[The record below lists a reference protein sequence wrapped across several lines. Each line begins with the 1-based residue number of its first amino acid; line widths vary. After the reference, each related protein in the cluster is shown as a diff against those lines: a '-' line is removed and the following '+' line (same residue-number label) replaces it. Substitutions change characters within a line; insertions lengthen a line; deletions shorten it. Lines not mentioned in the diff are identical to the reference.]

1 MFLAKE
7 SFWQGNF
14 FCGIKMF
21 SRMKVPGLRGFP
33 RASKCFLSMS
43 KCYEINFRYKLKEF
57 PDTKFF
63 TLSWK
68 YFHFMQ
74 GGPRIGILNQGL
86 GGPRQLKKFY
96 WKSSKLEFECPVAAF
111 GRCNYWVS
119 YIWRLCHHILGV
131 LVAISL
137 ILLCRT
143 SQKQYG
149 SIWIYKCEKTQCRG
163 KYYYKNDTW
172 LKKSDML

>member
-1 MFLAKE
+1 MFPAKE
-7 SFWQGNF
+7 SFWQGNL

-21 SRMKVPGLRGFP
+21 SHMKVPELRGFP

-111 GRCNYWVS
+111 GHCNYWMS
-119 YIWRLCHHILGV
+119 YIWRLCHYILGF
-131 LVAISL
+131 LVDFQNILSIYL

-143 SQKQYG
+143 SQKC
-149 SIWIYKCEKTQCRG
+149 SIDLYRDCSG
-163 KYYYKNDTW
+163 
-172 LKKSDML
+172 